1 MSTPIRFLST
11 VLHLGVAFLLLT
23 SIPGFSQQKTG
34 ESGNQRLR
42 EGVKE
47 LKEGRKLDG
56 ERIKRLED
64 IVDKLVKE
72 KAAAQ
77 PQAPE
82 KPPGKEKGQE
92 ALEREVEEFLKQ
104 SGTGKKE
111 AAPAPK
117 HRQQSAEPASRALTA
132 I

>member
-1 MSTPIRFLST
+1 MLAQEKPD
-11 VLHLGVAFLLLT
+11 
-23 SIPGFSQQKTG
+23 

-42 EGVKE
+42 DEIKE
-47 LKEGRKLDG
+47 LKDGRKLDG
-56 ERIKRLED
+56 ERIKKLED

-72 KAAAQ
+72 KATTQ
-77 PQAPE
+77 PPAPE
-82 KPPGKEKGQE
+82 KPVAKEKGQE

>member
-1 MSTPIRFLST
+1 MQRTFYGLLLIQMFL
-11 VLHLGVAFLLLT
+11 LGVPVLAQEK
-23 SIPGFSQQKTG
+23 PG

-47 LKEGRKLDG
+47 LREGRKLDG

-104 SGTGKKE
+104 PGTGKKE